1 MKIDLL
7 DNLKYAVKFSSTF
20 SKSLKRIKKQGKNI
34 EKLRD
39 VIIKLGNGEELD
51 LKYRNHRLIDD
62 RYYKN
67 CFECHIE
74 PDWLL
79 IYRYEYEELV
89 LVLIDTGSHSNV
101 F

>member
-20 SKSLKRIKKQGKNI
+20 GKSLKRIKKQGKNI